1 MRMSNKSSAN
11 KWPLAQ
17 FVTLAV
23 VWGASFLFIAIGLE
37 GLSPAQVVLGR
48 LGSGAVALAA
58 ISLVRRQKLPADP
71 AVWAHLAVVAV
82 LLCVAPF
89 LLYAWAEQTIGSGLA
104 SIYNATT
111 PLMTT
116 LVALVALPQ
125 ERPSKVRFLGL
136 LAGFLG
142 VLIVLGPW
150 RGAGG
155 GSLAAQAAC
164 LLATACYGLGFVYL
178 RRFVSPRGL
187 PSLSLATV
195 QVGLGAVMMLILTP
209 WIAMAPVHL
218 TPRVVASIL
227 ILGMAGTGLA
237 YVWNTNLV
245 AAWGA
250 ANASTVTYLTPIVG
264 VSLGVAILAEPVSWN
279 QPVGAVVVVAG
290 IAISQGRLAAITR
303 WRRKP
308 APAQRQPLDQSS
320 SGRTEA

>member
-1 MRMSNKSSAN
+1 MRMSTNSSAN

-58 ISLVRRQKLPADP
+58 ISLARRQKLPAEP
-71 AVWAHLAVVAV
+71 VVWAHLAVVAV

-125 ERPSKVRFLGL
+125 ERPTKVRLLGL

-155 GSLAAQAAC
+155 GSWPPRRRACWPRPATDWALSTSAASSRRGAC
-164 LLATACYGLGFVYL
+164 PHCPL
-178 RRFVSPRGL
+178 PRCR
-187 PSLSLATV
+187 
-195 QVGLGAVMMLILTP
+195 
-209 WIAMAPVHL
+209 WDWAP
-218 TPRVVASIL
+218 
-227 ILGMAGTGLA
+227 
-237 YVWNTNLV
+237 
-245 AAWGA
+245 
-250 ANASTVTYLTPIVG
+250 
-264 VSLGVAILAEPVSWN
+264 
-279 QPVGAVVVVAG
+279 
-290 IAISQGRLAAITR
+290 
-303 WRRKP
+303 
-308 APAQRQPLDQSS
+308 
-320 SGRTEA
+320 